1 MLFADQNHIYLLDR
15 LGRFVKPF
23 PRMVTPEILSGP
35 QVYDLNG
42 DGDVAIMLLHRDN
55 TLRLYDKN
63 GEAYPMWSDIA
74 VPGAIKDFP
83 EMIKEGAK
91 KYLVLRTESVTE
103 IYTSNGIRVTNLTGN
118 NRLSNST
125 TVESAGNNNVAVKTV
140 KGKKIFLNLETGNI
154 KQGK

>member
-1 MLFADQNHIYLLDR
+1 
-15 LGRFVKPF
+15 
-23 PRMVTPEILSGP
+23 
-35 QVYDLNG
+35 
-42 DGDVAIMLLHRDN
+42 
-55 TLRLYDKN
+55 
-63 GEAYPMWSDIA
+63 
-74 VPGAIKDFP
+74 
-83 EMIKEGAK
+83 MIKEGAK